1 MSSLI
6 CKQLTVS
13 IGNTLVCQDL
23 DLTLQEKQCWALL
36 GKNGSGK
43 TTLIHTLAGLRQP
56 QQGSIQLQQQALSD
70 LNAKQ
75 LARQV
80 GVLFQN
86 ESDQFPST
94 VLEYTLIGRHPHL
107 GWLQWESQQDIDIA
121 EKALQQVDLL
131 DMKERDINTLSGGER
146 RRMNIACLLT
156 QNPDIALL
164 DEPGNHLDLQHQ
176 IETLSLIRQH
186 YENRTLLMSAHD
198 INLAVRYCTHALL
211 LFGNGETIQGPLSEI
226 LTTDNLQRLYGI
238 PIQKLET
245 DTHTYFYPH

>member
-1 MSSLI
+1 MSGLT
-6 CKQLTVS
+6 CKHLTVS
-13 IGNTLVCQDL
+13 IGNTLVCRDL
-23 DLTLQEKQCWALL
+23 DLELKQNQCWALL

-43 TTLIHTLAGLRQP
+43 TTLIHTLAGLRPAQL
-56 QQGSIQLQQQALSD
+56 GSIECQQQALSD
-70 LNAKQ
+70 YSAKQ
-75 LARQV
+75 LARRI

-86 ESDQFPST
+86 ETEHFPST

-131 DMKERDINTLSGGER
+131 ELKHRDINTLSGGEH

-176 IETLSLIRQH
+176 IETLSLIRQQ
-186 YENRTLLMSAHD
+186 YENRVLLMSAHD
-198 INLAVRYCTHALL
+198 INLATRFCTHALL
-211 LFGNGETIQGPLSEI
+211 LFGNGEFIQGPLSEV
-226 LTTDNLQRLYGI
+226 LNTSNLQRLYGI
-238 PIQKLET
+238 PIEKVET
-245 DTHTYFYPH
+245 PTQTFFYPQ